1 MHKDIYYHFITEKHR
16 SNFYVKHRK
25 MVKEKLINIISQQ
38 NTMQAINTYKDM
50 KMLIILN
57 LKKRRQTY
65 IIHTKTY
72 MYVCMCLY

>member
-1 MHKDIYYHFITEKHR
+1 
-16 SNFYVKHRK
+16 

-38 NTMQAINTYKDM
+38 NTMQAINTYKDIM

-65 IIHTKTY
+65 IIHTQIY
-72 MYVCMCLY
+72 IYIYMYVCMYVCMCLY